1 MSTQMGDFLI
11 KLSQDPFLVDRF
23 NEDPSGVISDYNLT
37 PEEASLVLKR
47 DSRAMD
53 DSFRVLALC
62 SGNAPSGVPKKKTAK
77 KTAKKKKK

>member
-23 NEDPSGVISDYNLT
+23 NNDPLGVISDYKLT
-37 PEEASLVLKR
+37 PQEASLVLKR

-62 SGNAPSGVPKKKTAK
+62 SGNAPSAIPPKKKP
-77 KTAKKKKK
+77 AKKKKK